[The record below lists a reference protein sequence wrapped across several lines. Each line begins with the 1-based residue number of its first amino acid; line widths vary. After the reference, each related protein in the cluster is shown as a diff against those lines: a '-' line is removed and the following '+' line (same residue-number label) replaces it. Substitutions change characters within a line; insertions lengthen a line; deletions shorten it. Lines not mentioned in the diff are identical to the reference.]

1 MLLSKPRRNR
11 SVYASGAISSSPAT
25 AHRKVLS
32 LFLAHDKRYDTV
44 TRLVSQY
51 QDECSLTAGGLE
63 VPQLQGRAPAPM
75 TAQKWSCEVGKYL
88 RGYSKNKYSAPERSH
103 QTFTR
108 TSQYRKFP
116 GRGFHKY
123 LKQGQ
128 SLSRIWRTRPSE
140 STKQRSAA
148 QADFALVRQALSR
161 TARRSHS
168 LDRRKLPATQDPSP
182 RLSWFGT
189 AGLCKLP
196 DQSDC

>member
-1 MLLSKPRRNR
+1 MQAARFRHRLPRHTERCYR
-11 SVYASGAISSSPAT
+11 CFS
-25 AHRKVLS
+25 
-32 LFLAHDKRYDTV
+32 AHDKRYDTV

-128 SLSRIWRTRPSE
+128 SLSRIWRTRPYE

-148 QADFALVRQALSR
+148 GPISLYAE
-161 TARRSHS
+161 RRSRPMRLAALGRS
-168 LDRRKLPATQDPSP
+168 GRLRIVGLNSAAKQTAEGLLAPVNQVRSP
-182 RLSWFGT
+182 WFSVVGE
-189 AGLCKLP
+189 P
-196 DQSDC
+196 V

>member
-1 MLLSKPRRNR
+1 MQAARFRHRLPRHTERCYR
-11 SVYASGAISSSPAT
+11 CFS
-25 AHRKVLS
+25 
-32 LFLAHDKRYDTV
+32 AHDKRYDTV